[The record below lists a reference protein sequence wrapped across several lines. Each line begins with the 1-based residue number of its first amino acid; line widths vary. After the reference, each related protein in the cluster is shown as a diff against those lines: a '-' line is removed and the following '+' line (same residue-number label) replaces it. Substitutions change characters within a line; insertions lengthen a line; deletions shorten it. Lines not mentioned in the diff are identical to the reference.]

1 LFEQENFMSKI
12 IIGLCA
18 FVMLAMTP
26 SVRADPIVITSGSV
40 SLVGAFFGTTYSL
53 NGQNFS
59 ISGGG
64 DGGFS
69 AARNCTPCLGGSTL
83 GVNTVIIGNGLG
95 SATVTI
101 NGTTFPALSILG
113 TLQLSGGGFT
123 IPAALTNIT
132 LTSGFNLS
140 ASIFGCPGYA
150 PPCTMDNA
158 VFSTTL
164 EGSGMATLQLVFS
177 GLNANGDSLFFFQ
190 SLTYNFGASEV
201 PEPMTITLLAAGL
214 MSLGAKL
221 SLSCNQKKTH

>member
-1 LFEQENFMSKI
+1 MSKI

-18 FVMLAMTP
+18 FMMLAITP
-26 SVRADPIVITSGSV
+26 SVHADPIVITSGSV
-40 SLVGAFFGTTYSL
+40 SLVGAFGVTTYSL

-59 ISGGG
+59 INGGG

-69 AARNCTPCLGGSTL
+69 SARNCTPCLGGSTL
-83 GVNTVIIGNGLG
+83 GANTVIIGNGLG

-101 NGTTFPALSILG
+101 NGTTFPGLSILG

-140 ASIFGCPGYA
+140 ASIFGCPGF
-150 PPCTMDNA
+150 PCTMDNA

-164 EGSGMATLQLVFS
+164 QGSGIATLHLGFS
-177 GLNANGDSLFFFQ
+177 
-190 SLTYNFGASEV
+190 
-201 PEPMTITLLAAGL
+201 
-214 MSLGAKL
+214 
-221 SLSCNQKKTH
+221 

>member
-1 LFEQENFMSKI
+1 MSKI
-12 IIGLCA
+12 VIGLCA
-18 FVMLAMTP
+18 FMTLAITP
-26 SVRADPIVITSGSV
+26 SVRADPLVITSGSV

-59 ISGGG
+59 MNGGG

-69 AARNCTPCLGGSTL
+69 AARNCTPCLSGSTL

-101 NGTTFPALSILG
+101 NGATFPNLSILG

-140 ASIFGCPGYA
+140 ASIFGCPGPA
-150 PPCTMDNA
+150 FLCTMDNA

-164 EGSGMATLQLVFS
+164 QGSGTATLQLIFS

-190 SLTYNFGASEV
+190 SLTYNFGATEV

-214 MSLGAKL
+214 MAVGAKL
-221 SLSCNQKKTH
+221 AHTSTKAHT

>member
-1 LFEQENFMSKI
+1 MSKI
-12 IIGLCA
+12 VIGLCA
-18 FVMLAMTP
+18 FMTLAITP
-26 SVRADPIVITSGSV
+26 SVHADPIVITSGSV

-59 ISGGG
+59 MNGGG

-69 AARNCTPCLGGSTL
+69 AARNCTPCLSGSTL

-101 NGTTFPALSILG
+101 NGATFPNLSILG

-140 ASIFGCPGYA
+140 ASIFGCPGPA
-150 PPCTMDNA
+150 FLCTMDNA

-164 EGSGMATLQLVFS
+164 QGSGTATLQLIFS
-177 GLNANGDSLFFFQ
+177 GLNANGESLFFFQ
-190 SLTYNFGASEV
+190 SLTYNFGATEV

-214 MSLGAKL
+214 MVLGAKL
-221 SLSCNQKKTH
+221 AHTSTKAHT

>member
-1 LFEQENFMSKI
+1 MSKI

-18 FVMLAMTP
+18 FMFLTITP

-40 SLVGAFFGTTYSL
+40 SLVGAFGPTVYSL
-53 NGQNFS
+53 TGQNFS
-59 ISGGG
+59 IAGGG

-69 AARNCTPCLGGSTL
+69 SARNCTPCLGGNTL
-83 GVNTVIIGNGLG
+83 GANTVIIGNGLG

-101 NGTTFPALSILG
+101 NGTTSQGLFILG

-123 IPAALTNIT
+123 IPAVMTNVT
-132 LTSGFNLS
+132 LSSGFSLS
-140 ASIFGCPGYA
+140 ASIFGCESQFT
-150 PPCTMDNA
+150 CTMDNA

-164 EGSGMATLQLVFS
+164 QGGGTATLQLLFS
-177 GLNANGDSLFFFQ
+177 GLNANGDPLFFFQ
-190 SLTYNFGASEV
+190 SLVYNFGGTEV

-221 SLSCNQKKTH
+221 RLSSKGKKRQ

>member
-1 LFEQENFMSKI
+1 MSKI

-53 NGQNFS
+53 NGENFS
-59 ISGGG
+59 INGGG

-95 SATVTI
+95 SATVAI
-101 NGTTFPALSILG
+101 NGVTFPGLTILG

-123 IPAALTNIT
+123 LPAALTNIT

-140 ASIFGCPGYA
+140 ASIFGCTG
-150 PPCTMDNA
+150 PPFLCTMDNA

-164 EGSGMATLQLVFS
+164 QGSGTATLQLIFS
-177 GLNANGDSLFFFQ
+177 GLNASGDSLFFFQ
-190 SLTYNFGASEV
+190 SLTYNFGTSEV
-201 PEPMTITLLAAGL
+201 PEPMSITLLAAGL
-214 MSLGAKL
+214 MGLGAKL
-221 SLSCNQKKTH
+221 RLSCNRKRKY

>member
-1 LFEQENFMSKI
+1 MSKI
-12 IIGLCA
+12 IMGACA
-18 FVMLAMTP
+18 IMILAITP
-26 SVRADPIVITSGSV
+26 SVHADPIEITDGSV

-59 ISGGG
+59 INGGG

-83 GVNTVIIGNGLG
+83 GVNTVITGNGLG
-95 SATVTI
+95 NATVII
-101 NGTTFPALSILG
+101 NGTTFPGLFILG

-123 IPAALTNIT
+123 IPAAMTNVT

-140 ASIFGCPGYA
+140 ASIFGCSGPTYL
-150 PPCTMDNA
+150 CTMDNA

-164 EGSGMATLQLVFS
+164 QGSGVATLQLVFS

-201 PEPMTITLLAAGL
+201 PEPTTITLLVAGL
-214 MSLGAKL
+214 MGLGAKL
-221 SLSCNQKKTH
+221 RLSCNRKRRH